1 MSDDQRTKRM
11 AILEAALGH
20 VVFDGW
26 TQQALKA
33 AGEDLNM
40 EPIELQRHFPRGSAD
55 AIALFSRE
63 ADKVMLFEL
72 AKIDLNSMRVRD
84 KVACA
89 VKLRLEAV
97 APHKEAVRRGLAF
110 FALPA
115 NAPLGVTCLYRTV
128 DAIWQGIG
136 DRSTDYNFYSK
147 RLLLSAVYS
156 STLIYWL
163 DDKSEDNE
171 ASWAFL
177 ERRIDEVMKVG
188 GRFGKT
194 FGKILNLPDRLFA
207 ARGRGRFG
215 KKPVH

>member
-1 MSDDQRTKRM
+1 MSEDQTARRK
-11 AILEAALGH
+11 AILEATLPH

-33 AGEDLNM
+33 AGEDLDL
-40 EPIELQRHFPRGSAD
+40 EPMDLQRHFPRGAAD

-63 ADKVMLFEL
+63 ADKAMLENL
-72 AKIDLNSMRVRD
+72 AALDLSSMRIRD
-84 KVACA
+84 KVATA
-89 VKLRLEAV
+89 VKLRLDAV
-97 APHKEAVRRGLAF
+97 ASHKEAVRRGLAF

-115 NAPLGVTCLYRTV
+115 NAPLALTCLYRTV

-156 STLIYWL
+156 STLVYWL
-163 DDKSEDNE
+163 DDKSEDNK

-177 ERRIDEVMKVG
+177 DRRIDEVMKVG

-194 FGKILNLPDRLFA
+194 FGKILDLPDRLFA
-207 ARGRGRFG
+207 GRGKFG
-215 KKPVH
+215 KRPAH

>member
-1 MSDDQRTKRM
+1 MSDDQTAKRK
-11 AILEAALGH
+11 AILEATLAH

-33 AGEDLNM
+33 GGEDLGLAPM
-40 EPIELQRHFPRGSAD
+40 ELQRHFPRGAAD
-55 AIALFSRE
+55 AIAFFSRE
-63 ADKVMLFEL
+63 ADKEML
-72 AKIDLNSMRVRD
+72 AKLAVLDLSSMRIRD
-84 KVACA
+84 KVASA
-89 VKLRLEAV
+89 VKLRLEVV

-115 NAPLGVTCLYRTV
+115 NAPLALSCLYATV
-128 DAIWQGIG
+128 DAIWHGIG

-156 STLIYWL
+156 STLVYWL
-163 DDKSEDNE
+163 DDKSEGNQ
-171 ASWAFL
+171 AAWSFL

-194 FGKILNLPDRLFA
+194 VGKLLDLPDRLFA
-207 ARGRGRFG
+207 GRGKFG
-215 KKPVH
+215 KRPAH